1 MEKRTREKIALV
13 VFGLLVVFAGAVLI
27 GYFAT
32 GRSWNVA
39 ASFVD
44 DTVGNMDG
52 YLAIVYPGVVPEDEP
67 ADAKTADGE
76 AGGSAEGADTAGG
89 EADADSADD
98 VGDGVAVR
106 DAAAGVDGSGSGSA
120 DGTGDTAD
128 ARDSS
133 AAASSDASAAAGGT
147 SSGETSSDGA
157 MAGGSSGSASSSD
170 DAAPDDGSAD
180 VSAGGLSIGLDI
192 LSLLS
197 RSNAGVDKAV
207 FVSDVRDLYE
217 RKGADVLTLDP
228 ANLDRYL
235 DPQVLTIGDRRVGV
249 FAVQVYASHVRLDEV
264 RSFFEEQGVDVVVCL
279 TPRADYL
286 SSMTGIDDV
295 IVTSDFES
303 ISTEG
308 EFRGGTFVIA
318 SPAEGQVGVV
328 LVTSSNVS
336 SARVV
341 DGL

>member
-1 MEKRTREKIALV
+1 M
-13 VFGLLVVFAGAVLI
+13 
-27 GYFAT
+27 
-32 GRSWNVA
+32 
-39 ASFVD
+39 
-44 DTVGNMDG
+44 
-52 YLAIVYPGVVPEDEP
+52 
-67 ADAKTADGE
+67 
-76 AGGSAEGADTAGG
+76 AE
-89 EADADSADD
+89 
-98 VGDGVAVR
+98 
-106 DAAAGVDGSGSGSA
+106 
-120 DGTGDTAD
+120 
-128 ARDSS
+128 
-133 AAASSDASAAAGGT
+133 
-147 SSGETSSDGA
+147 
-157 MAGGSSGSASSSD
+157 GSSGSASSSD
-170 DAAPDDGSAD
+170 DAAADDGSAD

-197 RSNAGVDKAV
+197 QSNAGVDKAV

-264 RSFFEEQGVDVVVCL
+264 RSFFEEQGVCL

-295 IVTSDFES
+295 IVTSDLEG

>member
-76 AGGSAEGADTAGG
+76 ADGSAEGADAAGG

-106 DAAAGVDGSGSGSA
+106 DAA
-120 DGTGDTAD
+120 
-128 ARDSS
+128 
-133 AAASSDASAAAGGT
+133 
-147 SSGETSSDGA
+147 
-157 MAGGSSGSASSSD
+157 
-170 DAAPDDGSAD
+170 
-180 VSAGGLSIGLDI
+180 
-192 LSLLS
+192 
-197 RSNAGVDKAV
+197 AGVDKAV

>member
-106 DAAAGVDGSGSGSA
+106 DAAAGVDGS
-120 DGTGDTAD
+120 
-128 ARDSS
+128 
-133 AAASSDASAAAGGT
+133 
-147 SSGETSSDGA
+147 
-157 MAGGSSGSASSSD
+157 
-170 DAAPDDGSAD
+170 AD

-197 RSNAGVDKAV
+197 QSNAGVDKAV

>member
-1 MEKRTREKIALV
+1 M
-13 VFGLLVVFAGAVLI
+13 
-27 GYFAT
+27 
-32 GRSWNVA
+32 
-39 ASFVD
+39 
-44 DTVGNMDG
+44 
-52 YLAIVYPGVVPEDEP
+52 
-67 ADAKTADGE
+67 
-76 AGGSAEGADTAGG
+76 AE
-89 EADADSADD
+89 
-98 VGDGVAVR
+98 
-106 DAAAGVDGSGSGSA
+106 
-120 DGTGDTAD
+120 
-128 ARDSS
+128 
-133 AAASSDASAAAGGT
+133 
-147 SSGETSSDGA
+147 
-157 MAGGSSGSASSSD
+157 GSSGSASSSD
-170 DAAPDDGSAD
+170 DAAADDGSAD

-197 RSNAGVDKAV
+197 QSNAGVDKAV

-295 IVTSDFES
+295 IVTSDFED

>member
-1 MEKRTREKIALV
+1 M
-13 VFGLLVVFAGAVLI
+13 
-27 GYFAT
+27 
-32 GRSWNVA
+32 
-39 ASFVD
+39 
-44 DTVGNMDG
+44 
-52 YLAIVYPGVVPEDEP
+52 
-67 ADAKTADGE
+67 
-76 AGGSAEGADTAGG
+76 AE
-89 EADADSADD
+89 
-98 VGDGVAVR
+98 
-106 DAAAGVDGSGSGSA
+106 
-120 DGTGDTAD
+120 
-128 ARDSS
+128 
-133 AAASSDASAAAGGT
+133 
-147 SSGETSSDGA
+147 
-157 MAGGSSGSASSSD
+157 GSSGSASSSD
-170 DAAPDDGSAD
+170 DAAADDGSAD

-197 RSNAGVDKAV
+197 QSNAGVDKAV

-295 IVTSDFES
+295 IVTSDLEG

>member
-67 ADAKTADGE
+67 ADVDAAGGE
-76 AGGSAEGADTAGG
+76 ADGSAEGADVAGG
-89 EADADSADD
+89 EADADSAHDA
-98 VGDGVAVR
+98 GDGAAAHA
-106 DAAAGVDGSGSGSA
+106 AAAGA
-120 DGTGDTAD
+120 DG
-128 ARDSS
+128 SS
-133 AAASSDASAAAGGT
+133 AATSSDASAAAGGA
-147 SSGETSSDGA
+147 SSDETSSDGA
-157 MAGGSSGSASSSD
+157 MAEGSSGGASSSD
-170 DAAPDDGSAD
+170 DAAADNGSAD

-197 RSNAGVDKAV
+197 QSNAGVDKAV

-295 IVTSDFES
+295 IVTSDFED

-308 EFRGGTFVIA
+308 EFQGGTFVIS
-318 SPAEGQVGVV
+318 SPTEGQVGVV

>member
-52 YLAIVYPGVVPEDEP
+52 YLAIVYSGVVPEDEP
-67 ADAKTADGE
+67 ADADAAGGE
-76 AGGSAEGADTAGG
+76 AGGSAEGADASGG

-98 VGDGVAVR
+98 AGDGA
-106 DAAAGVDGSGSGSA
+106 DA
-120 DGTGDTAD
+120 DG
-128 ARDSS
+128 SS
-133 AAASSDASAAAGGT
+133 AATSSDASAAAGGA

-157 MAGGSSGSASSSD
+157 MAEGSSGSASSSD
-170 DAAPDDGSAD
+170 DAAADDGSAD

-197 RSNAGVDKAV
+197 QSNAGVDKAV

-235 DPQVLTIGDRRVGV
+235 DPQVLMIGDRRVGV

-295 IVTSDFES
+295 IVTSGFEG

-308 EFRGGTFVIA
+308 EFQGGTFVIS
-318 SPAEGQVGVV
+318 SPTEGQVGVV